1 MDEFRLGVVRRPPHR
16 RIQVIPGPMIE
27 PAASMDYNRT
37 YGAPMRLLMVI
48 LVAVSLFLITGCEER
63 PPISRAQVVSNAA
76 HLQLRDEI
84 KWGEAIEVLQPGPMD
99 ANNKL
104 WWQLRYHPGADG
116 LNRIIIVDANSGW
129 ARLPPPDYQVRL
141 PPPTK
146 TSGENPENIYRG
158 TYIVVILPGADPGDK
173 SQMELEREVR
183 RLNALA
189 NNTGLPPLFS
199 LRPTRDGRQS
209 LIYGWSNNQG
219 IERHDRVITWLTVR
233 TPYRDPQWENLAATP

>member
-1 MDEFRLGVVRRPPHR
+1 
-16 RIQVIPGPMIE
+16 
-27 PAASMDYNRT
+27 
-37 YGAPMRLLMVI
+37 MRLLMVI